1 MFLSLHVIVPA
12 FPAYWMWFLWF
23 LTLSSF
29 TTFNKLRWGRIYM
42 CVCGPL
48 PRHCWRSYRSIQN
61 PCLQYSCKFVSNSI
75 ERHLSYTFWR
85 IKSIWN
91 VHVYKCACIRTCIY
105 VEWGTCW
112 GLMYCILCRE
122 RGKQPGVHYVHVSK
136 VPKIWVFL
144 YMYVVLSIDDCI
156 IYLFALFRG
165 SYDGV
170 QCCLVILLWHTCST
184 EESINIKLLYFYR
197 VCTSMFPSSI
207 WLSRVSPPTQY
218 CCI

>member
-1 MFLSLHVIVPA
+1 M
-12 FPAYWMWFLWF
+12 
-23 LTLSSF
+23 
-29 TTFNKLRWGRIYM
+29 LRLDVLY
-42 CVCGPL
+42 
-48 PRHCWRSYRSIQN
+48 
-61 PCLQYSCKFVSNSI
+61 FVSG
-75 ERHLSYTFWR
+75 EGKAAW
-85 IKSIWN
+85 
-91 VHVYKCACIRTCIY
+91 CA
-105 VEWGTCW
+105 
-112 GLMYCILCRE
+112 LCT
-122 RGKQPGVHYVHVSK
+122 VSK

-207 WLSRVSPPTQY
+207 
-218 CCI
+218 